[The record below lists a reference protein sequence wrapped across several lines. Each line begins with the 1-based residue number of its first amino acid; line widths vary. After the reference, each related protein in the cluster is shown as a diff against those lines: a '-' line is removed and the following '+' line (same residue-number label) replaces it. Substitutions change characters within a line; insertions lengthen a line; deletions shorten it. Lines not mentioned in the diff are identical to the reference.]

1 LLQKQTRGNSVN
13 AELKLRYGS
22 EASLTAKPAVASLTA
37 AMLER
42 GTKAHTYAQIR
53 DAFDEG
59 AGAGVFLRERP
70 GRAAKLSGAA
80 LAIP

>member
-59 AGAGVFLRERP
+59 AGVFLRERP
-70 GRAAKLSGAA
+70 GRAAKISGAA